1 MRRGFCVLHHTDKP
15 YSAGLRIGT
24 LERPTNPDLPA
35 PLGSADKRSGQLS
48 AHASTGSCPCHIL
61 AQAASKTAASLA
73 APFGKQEQQVHD
85 IAATAETKGFVG
97 ERPDKTQVRK
107 TSTPAMTHQSSA
119 LTSFVSRGYQ
129 PCFCCVYMRALFGT
143 THRFIEAVPMLRSGS
158 GLANGNAKR

>member
-107 TSTPAMTHQSSA
+107 NLNARHDTSIERAYIFCISGVSAMLLLRLYEGIVRDH
-119 LTSFVSRGYQ
+119 
-129 PCFCCVYMRALFGT
+129 PPVY
-143 THRFIEAVPMLRSGS
+143 
-158 GLANGNAKR
+158 